1 MTSIQT
7 IADEVL
13 ADYLAE
19 TQIDIKPEE
28 GLHEFLWELAVRAAD
43 AGMGEGFER
52 AYNPEYEG

>member
-7 IADEVL
+7 IADEAL
-13 ADYLAE
+13 NEYLAE
-19 TQIDIKPEE
+19 VQLDIKPGEPTYK
-28 GLHEFLWELAVRAAD
+28 FLWELAVRAAD

>member
-13 ADYLAE
+13 AEYLAE
-19 TQIDIKPEE
+19 TQSDIKPGEPT
-28 GLHEFLWELAVRAAD
+28 HEFLWELAVRAAD

>member
-13 ADYLAE
+13 AEYLAE
-19 TQIDIKPEE
+19 TQSDIKPDES
-28 GLHEFLWELAVRAAD
+28 LHDFLRELAVRAAD

-52 AYNPEYEG
+52 AHNREYEG